1 MFVGNSCDCSLRLI
15 CTLERRQKMKAED
28 VKTIAM
34 IGAGDMGHGIAACCL
49 MGGYKVI
56 LRDIEQRFV
65 DKGMAGIKG
74 SFDKF
79 KEKGKMTP
87 EAYDDAFKRLIPM
100 VDLQT
105 AVKDADFVIEA
116 VPEKVDLK
124 KSVFADLDKFAPKHA
139 ILASNTSNISIT
151 EIASATQRPDKVI
164 GYHFFNPALLMK
176 LVEVI
181 KGKGTSDE
189 SIQIGYDIAKKIK
202 KVPVIVKKDSPG
214 FIYNRVNEPTL
225 VLLSKIVEAGHPTPE
240 EFDAMLKPVMPMPPF
255 ELTDYVGIDVA
266 LHGLE
271 YFAQVLSKDFKPSDA
286 ILAYLKSGNL
296 GKKTGKGFYDWS
308 KGRPAIDPSK
318 ATKEY
323 DLNHLIALQVNEAT
337 KLIEEGVVEDPK
349 EIDLAMTNVGGS
361 PFGPFA
367 LAQSIGYPVLVAK
380 LEDVHKKFPLN
391 IFVPTK
397 TMRDGKIKV

>member
-1 MFVGNSCDCSLRLI
+1 
-15 CTLERRQKMKAED
+15 MKAED
-28 VKTIAM
+28 VKKITM
-34 IGAGDMGHGIAACCL
+34 VGAGDMGHGIAASFL
-49 MGGYKVI
+49 QGGYTVV

-65 DKGMAGIKG
+65 DKGMAGIKA

-79 KEKGKMTP
+79 KEKGKITP

-105 AVKDADFVIEA
+105 AVKDADFIIEA
-116 VPEKVDLK
+116 VPEKLELK
-124 KSVFADLDKFAPKHA
+124 KSVFADLDKFAPRHA
-139 ILASNTSNISIT
+139 ILASNTSNISIS
-151 EIASATQRPDKVI
+151 EIATATARPDKVI

-181 KGKGTSDE
+181 KGNKTADE
-189 SIQIGYDIAKKIK
+189 SVQIGYDLAKKIK

-240 EFDAMLKPVMPMPPF
+240 EFDAALKPIMPMAPF
-255 ELTDYVGIDVA
+255 ELLDYVGIDVA

-271 YFAQVLSKDFKPSDA
+271 YFAQVLSKDYKPSDA
-286 ILAYLKSGNL
+286 IMAYLKSGNL

-308 KGRPAIDPSK
+308 KGRPTIDLAK
-318 ATKEY
+318 ATKEF
-323 DLNHLIALQVNEAT
+323 DLNHLVALQVNEAT
-337 KLIEEGVVEDPK
+337 KVLEEGVADDPK
-349 EIDLAMTNVGGS
+349 EIDLAMANGGGS

-367 LAQSIGYPVLVAK
+367 LAQGIGYPVLLAK
-380 LEDVHKKFPLN
+380 LDEVYKKFPLD
-391 IFVPTK
+391 IFKATN
-397 TMRDGKIKV
+397 TMKEGKIKV

>member
-1 MFVGNSCDCSLRLI
+1 
-15 CTLERRQKMKAED
+15 MKAED
-28 VKTIAM
+28 VKKITM
-34 IGAGDMGHGIAACCL
+34 VGAGDMGHGIAASFL
-49 MGGYKVI
+49 QGGYTVV

-65 DKGMAGIKG
+65 DKGMAGIKA

-79 KEKGKMTP
+79 KEKGKITP

-105 AVKDADFVIEA
+105 AVKDADFIIEA
-116 VPEKVDLK
+116 VPEKLELK

-139 ILASNTSNISIT
+139 ILASNTSNISIS
-151 EIASATQRPDKVI
+151 EIATATERPDKVI

-181 KGKGTSDE
+181 KGNKTSDE
-189 SIQIGYDIAKKIK
+189 SIQIGYDLAKKIK

-225 VLLSKIVEAGHPTPE
+225 VLLSKVVEAGHPTPE
-240 EFDAMLKPVMPMPPF
+240 EFDAALKPIMPMAPF
-255 ELTDYVGIDVA
+255 ELLDYVGIDIA

-271 YFAQVLSKDFKPSDA
+271 YFAQVLSKDYQPSDA
-286 ILAYLKSGNL
+286 IMAYLKSGNL

-308 KGRPAIDPSK
+308 KGRPTIDLAK
-318 ATKEY
+318 ATKEF

-337 KLIEEGVVEDPK
+337 KVLEEGVADDPK
-349 EIDLAMTNVGGS
+349 EIDLAMANGGGS

-367 LAQSIGYPVLVAK
+367 LAQGIGYPVLLAK
-380 LEDVHKKFPLN
+380 LEEVYKKFPLD
-391 IFVPTK
+391 IFKPTQ
-397 TMRDGKIKV
+397 TMKEGKIKV

>member
-1 MFVGNSCDCSLRLI
+1 
-15 CTLERRQKMKAED
+15 MKAED
-28 VKTIAM
+28 VKKIAM
-34 IGAGDMGHGIAACCL
+34 IGAGDMGHGIAASFL
-49 MGGYKVI
+49 QGGYTVV

-65 DKGMAGIKG
+65 DKGMAGIKA

-79 KEKGKMTP
+79 KEKGKITP
-87 EAYDDAFKRLIPM
+87 EAYEDVFKRLIPM

-105 AVKDADFVIEA
+105 AVKDADFIIEA
-116 VPEKVDLK
+116 VPEKLELK

-139 ILASNTSNISIT
+139 ILASNTSNISISD
-151 EIASATQRPDKVI
+151 IATATQRPDKVI

-181 KGKGTSDE
+181 KGNKASDE
-189 SIQIGYDIAKKIK
+189 SVQIGYELAKKIK

-240 EFDAMLKPVMPMPPF
+240 EFDAALKPIMPMAPF
-255 ELTDYVGIDVA
+255 ELLDYVGIDIA

-271 YFAQVLSKDFKPSDA
+271 YFAQVLSKDYKPSDA
-286 ILAYLKSGNL
+286 IMAYLNSGNL

-308 KGRPAIDPSK
+308 AGRPKIDLSK
-318 ATKEY
+318 ATKEF
-323 DLNHLIALQVNEAT
+323 DINHMIALQVNEAT
-337 KLIEEGVVEDPK
+337 KVLEEGVADDPK
-349 EIDLAMTNVGGS
+349 EVDLAMANGGGS

-367 LAQSIGYPVLVAK
+367 LAQGIGYPVLLAK
-380 LEDVHKKFPLN
+380 LEEINKKFPLD
-391 IFVPTK
+391 IFKPTQ
-397 TMRDGKIKV
+397 TMKEGKIKV

>member
-1 MFVGNSCDCSLRLI
+1 
-15 CTLERRQKMKAED
+15 MKAED

-49 MGGYKVI
+49 MGGYRVI
-56 LRDIEQRFV
+56 LRDIEQKFV
-65 DKGMAGIKG
+65 DKGMAGIKA

-79 KEKGKMTP
+79 KEKGKMTA

-100 VDLQT
+100 VDLQA

-116 VPEKVDLK
+116 VPEKVELK

-139 ILASNTSNISIT
+139 ILASNTSNISIS
-151 EIASATQRPDKVI
+151 EIASATARPEKVI
-164 GYHFFNPALLMK
+164 GYHFFNPAILMK

-181 KGKGTSDE
+181 KGNKTIDE

-225 VLLSKIVEAGHPTPE
+225 ALLSKIVEAGHPSPE
-240 EFDAMLKPVMPMPPF
+240 EFDAALKPIMPMAPF
-255 ELTDYVGIDVA
+255 ELLDYVGIDVA

-271 YFAQVLSKDFKPSDA
+271 YFAQVLSKDYKPSDA

-308 KGRPAIDPSK
+308 KGRPNIDLTK
-318 ATKEY
+318 ATKEF

-337 KLIEEGVVEDPK
+337 KLLEEGVADDPK
-349 EIDLAMTNVGGS
+349 EIDLAMANGGGS

-367 LAQSIGYPVLVAK
+367 LAKGIGYPVLLGK
-380 LEDVHKKFPLN
+380 LDEIYKKFPLD
-391 IFVPTK
+391 IFKATK
-397 TMRDGKIKV
+397 TMREGNIQV

>member
-1 MFVGNSCDCSLRLI
+1 
-15 CTLERRQKMKAED
+15 MKTED
-28 VKTIAM
+28 VKKIAM
-34 IGAGDMGHGIAACCL
+34 IGAGDMGHGIAASFL
-49 MGGYKVI
+49 LGGYTVV

-65 DKGMAGIKG
+65 DKGMAGIKA

-79 KEKGKMTP
+79 KEKGKVTP

-105 AVKDADFVIEA
+105 AVKDADFIIEA
-116 VPEKVDLK
+116 VPEKLELK
-124 KSVFADLDKFAPKHA
+124 RSVFADLDKFAPKHA
-139 ILASNTSNISIT
+139 ILASNTSNISIS
-151 EIASATQRPDKVI
+151 EIAAATQRPDKVI

-181 KGKGTSDE
+181 KGNKSSDE
-189 SIQIGYDIAKKIK
+189 SVQIGYDLAKKIK

-240 EFDAMLKPVMPMPPF
+240 EFDAALKPIMPMAPF
-255 ELTDYVGIDVA
+255 ELLDYVGIDIA

-271 YFAQVLSKDFKPSDA
+271 YFAQVLSKDYKPSDA
-286 ILAYLKSGNL
+286 IMAYLKSGNL

-308 KGRPAIDPSK
+308 KGRPTIDLAK
-318 ATKEY
+318 ATKEF
-323 DLNHLIALQVNEAT
+323 DLNHLVSLQVNEAT
-337 KLIEEGVVEDPK
+337 KILEEGVADDPK
-349 EIDLAMTNVGGS
+349 EIDLAMANGGGS

-367 LAQSIGYPVLVAK
+367 LAQGIGYPVLLAK
-380 LEDVHKKFPLN
+380 LEEINKKFPLD
-391 IFVPTK
+391 IFKPTK
-397 TMRDGKIKV
+397 TMQEGKIKV